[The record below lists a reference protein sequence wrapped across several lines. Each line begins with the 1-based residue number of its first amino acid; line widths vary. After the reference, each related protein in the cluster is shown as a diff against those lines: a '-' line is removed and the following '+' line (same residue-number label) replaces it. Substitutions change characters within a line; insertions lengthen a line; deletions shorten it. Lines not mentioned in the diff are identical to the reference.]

1 MTRKQIALIL
11 VANAVISTV
20 ISIVVSLLLNRPQEI
35 TVVTSPTIELAT
47 TSAMTEQITSTP
59 EAVVHVVAAGD
70 TISGLAFQYD
80 VPEAQIIAAN
90 NLENPNF
97 LQVGM
102 RLIIPVGGLSQVTAT
117 FTPAPTPSD
126 TPIPFDPPPA
136 LTATAS
142 AAAGATAAATARA
155 TTTPLLTPLPDTG
168 ERQVSISEVLYPGDA
183 TQEQVVITNNGS
195 QLADLLG
202 WTLSD
207 SNGNIYEFG
216 NVRLWSAGSATVHTR
231 VGQDGSPPTNYFW
244 GKLEAIWSSGE
255 TATLKDAE
263 GQVLSTFTVGP

>member
-1 MTRKQIALIL
+1 MTRKQIAFIL
-11 VANAVISTV
+11 LANAVISVV
-20 ISIVVSLLLNRPQEI
+20 ISILVSLLLNRPQEI
-35 TVVTSPTIELAT
+35 TVVISPTIEFST
-47 TSAMTEQITSTP
+47 TGSVTEPITSTP
-59 EAVVHVVAAGD
+59 EVVVHVVASGD
-70 TISGLAFQYD
+70 TISGLAFEYN
-80 VPEAQIIAAN
+80 VPEAEIIAAN

-102 RLIIPVGGLSQVTAT
+102 SLIIPVGGLPQVTAT

-126 TPIPFDPPPA
+126 TPIPFEPPSA
-136 LTATAS
+136 NLT
-142 AAAGATAAATARA
+142 ATAAATAGA
-155 TTTPLLTPLPDTG
+155 TTTPFPTPLPGTG
-168 ERQVSISEVLYPGDA
+168 EREVVISEILFPGDG

-207 SNGNIYEFG
+207 SDGNIYEFG

-231 VGQDGSPPTNYFW
+231 VGQDGSPPTHYFW

-255 TATLKDAE
+255 TATLKDRE
-263 GQVLSTFTVGP
+263 GQVVSTFTVGP

>member
-1 MTRKQIALIL
+1 MTRKQIAFIL
-11 VANAVISTV
+11 MANAVISTV
-20 ISIVVSLLLNRPQEI
+20 ISVIVSLLLNRPQEI

-47 TSAMTEQITSTP
+47 ASAATEQITSTP
-59 EAVVHVVAAGD
+59 EVVVHVVVSGD
-70 TISGLAFQYD
+70 TLSGLAYQYD
-80 VPEAQIIAAN
+80 VPEAAIIAAN

-97 LQVGM
+97 LPLGM
-102 RLIIPVGGLSQVTAT
+102 RLIIPVGGLPQVTAT

-126 TPIPFDPPPA
+126 TPIPFEPPSA
-136 LTATAS
+136 HMTATAA
-142 AAAGATAAATARA
+142 AAAGATA
-155 TTTPLLTPLPDTG
+155 TPFPTPLPGAG
-168 ERQVSISEVLYPGDA
+168 ERQVAISEILFPGDV

-207 SNGNIYEFG
+207 SDGNIYEFG

-244 GKLEAIWSSGE
+244 GKLEAIWSPGE

>member
-1 MTRKQIALIL
+1 MTRKQIAFIL

-20 ISIVVSLLLNRPQEI
+20 ISIVVSLLLNRSPGI

-47 TSAMTEQITSTP
+47 TSAVTEPITSTP
-59 EAVVHVVAAGD
+59 EVVVHVVASGD
-70 TISGLAFQYD
+70 TISGLAYRYD

-102 RLIIPVGGLSQVTAT
+102 RLIIPVGGLPQVTAT

-126 TPIPFDPPPA
+126 TPIPFEPPPA
-136 LTATAS
+136 LTATA
-142 AAAGATAAATARA
+142 AAAQ
-155 TTTPLLTPLPDTG
+155 TTTPPVLTPLPDAG
-168 ERQVSISEVLYPGDA
+168 ERQVVISEILFPGDA

-207 SNGNIYEFG
+207 SDGNIYEFG